1 MAGDKRETAEQFI
14 LQVVLSGLEK
24 AHDRPGY
31 RAMDSYRVLAK
42 LSCCKNSPSV
52 VKHSLSQ
59 LLNLLSRW
67 AVNITSCMSVCS
79 CVCLNFC
86 PSACL
91 IYLLS
96 VGLSVCLSA
105 CMSVCLSVCLTV
117 CVLLRLSASL
127 PVWFSFSSYCLFALC
142 QFLYNNHNVILHCI
156 FFSIYISASSLFS
169 LWLCRLTC
177 NGASDFL
184 PLKCNPRPVGVG
196 EGCLCILCTP
206 GLCKLSFP
214 GS

>member
-1 MAGDKRETAEQFI
+1 MEHRSNQFFLDCQTGARETELNSFQNDVDDYLERFARMAGDKRETAEQFI

-79 CVCLNFC
+79 YVCLNFC

-96 VGLSVCLSA
+96 VGLSVCLPA
-105 CMSVCLSVCLTV
+105 FLSVCLFV
-117 CVLLRLSASL
+117 
-127 PVWFSFSSYCLFALC
+127 
-142 QFLYNNHNVILHCI
+142 
-156 FFSIYISASSLFS
+156 
-169 LWLCRLTC
+169 
-177 NGASDFL
+177 
-184 PLKCNPRPVGVG
+184 
-196 EGCLCILCTP
+196 
-206 GLCKLSFP
+206 
-214 GS
+214 